1 MKLVV
6 SNSEREIEREH
17 HTGRIQAAYDR
28 LAANLL
34 RVLRGSGQAADLVHQ
49 AADYAVACRDAQ
61 EAGHY
66 PVAIQYRTPTAW
78 EKIHSGGTE
87 ADQDRWRKDGTLQ
100 RELAIETI
108 ISGALQVVA
117 SELLDQKSQR
127 SQGDGELHRGLQ
139 AYERWRDDN
148 RKRIG

>member
-6 SNSEREIEREH
+6 SNSEREIEREC
-17 HTGRIQAAYDR
+17 HTARIQTAYDR

-34 RVLRGSGQAADLVHQ
+34 RVLRGSGQAADLVRQ
-49 AADYAVACRDAQ
+49 AADYAVACREAQ
-61 EAGHY
+61 DAGHY

-78 EKIHSGGTE
+78 DKIHSGGTE
-87 ADQDRWRKDGTLQ
+87 ADQDRWMKDGTLQ
-100 RELAIETI
+100 REEAIETI
-108 ISGALQVVA
+108 IIGALQVLA

-127 SQGDGELHRGLQ
+127 SKGEEELHRGLR
-139 AYERWRDDN
+139 AYEQWRDDN